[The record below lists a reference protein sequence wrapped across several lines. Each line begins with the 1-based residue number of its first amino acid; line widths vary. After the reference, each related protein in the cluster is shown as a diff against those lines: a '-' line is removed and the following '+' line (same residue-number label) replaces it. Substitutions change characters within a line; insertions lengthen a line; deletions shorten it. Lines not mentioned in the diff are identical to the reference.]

1 MTAENHGMRT
11 YSDQHAEDVAHDAG
25 VLCAQTVTG
34 DHGLRYEA
42 GVWRCVHCNATLR
55 LGVWYP
61 AHNDGSIAD
70 G

>member
-1 MTAENHGMRT
+1 MPPEVSR
-11 YSDQHAEDVAHDAG
+11 DAEDVAHGAG

-61 AHNDGSIAD
+61 AHNDGEA
-70 G
+70 